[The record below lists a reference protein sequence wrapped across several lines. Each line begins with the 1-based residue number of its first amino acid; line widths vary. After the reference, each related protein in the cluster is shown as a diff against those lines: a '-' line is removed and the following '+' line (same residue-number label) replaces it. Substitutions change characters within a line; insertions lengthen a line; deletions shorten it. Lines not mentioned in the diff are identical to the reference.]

1 MVELLLDANISPAT
15 CEFLISELG
24 LKAIHLSSLNSMK
37 LSDQAI
43 VHLAAEKGWGIV
55 TFDLDFGQLFQR
67 SVAPS
72 FEVVLL
78 RLTDQTVESVNC
90 VLRGFFSRLKEIDSI
105 KQTLAVVDD
114 RRVRLIG

>member
-72 FEVVLL
+72 FGVVLL
-78 RLTDQTVESVNC
+78 RLTDQTGESATVSC
-90 VLRGFFSRLKEIDSI
+90 AGSSR
-105 KQTLAVVDD
+105 V
-114 RRVRLIG
+114 